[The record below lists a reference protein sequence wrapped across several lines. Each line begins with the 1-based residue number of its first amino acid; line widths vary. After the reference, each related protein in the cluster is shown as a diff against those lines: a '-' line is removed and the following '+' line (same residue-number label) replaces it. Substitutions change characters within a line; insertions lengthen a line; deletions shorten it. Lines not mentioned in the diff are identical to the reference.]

1 MMFLKNH
8 LEYYSRPLRLAGKHL
23 IKVQLLAIDYNNNN
37 YI

>member
-23 IKVQLLAIDYNNNN
+23 KVQLLAIDYNNNN